1 MISTISP
8 FSLRAKA
15 YELADRLGTCIPLDM
30 PLEFWALPLLEKLV
44 ERIEE
49 LEEKEV
55 KKEK

>member
-1 MISTISP
+1 MISATSP

-49 LEEKEV
+49 LEKEV

>member
-30 PLEFWALPLLEKLV
+30 PIEFWALPLLEKLV

-49 LEEKEV
+49 LEKKLRKE
-55 KKEK
+55 